1 MLSGA
6 RFGKPGAGCK
16 NLLQKPR
23 APAMQKAIRDQKQGL
38 YLLCLRG
45 REGEKE
51 PGHRKK
57 KGRDVF
63 FKVYLNGANSAH
75 SL

>member
-1 MLSGA
+1 
-6 RFGKPGAGCK
+6 
-16 NLLQKPR
+16 
-23 APAMQKAIRDQKQGL
+23 MQKAIRDQKQGL